1 MNRNTKATPAFS
13 PLDLDVLWQLTL
25 DEIERDGATLTIR
38 LSAVMLRRSAPEDV
52 ARNVGIFGRVLE
64 AEGSKTSRHHFTLL
78 HSVHK
83 LRSGKRAAEIV
94 H

>member
-1 MNRNTKATPAFS
+1 MNRNTTTPAFS

-38 LSAVMLRRSAPEDV
+38 LAAVMLRRSAPDAV
-52 ARNVGIFGRVLE
+52 SRHVGIFGRVLE
-64 AEGSKTSRHHFTLL
+64 AEGSKLSRHHFTLL
-78 HSVHK
+78 HSVHL
-83 LRSGKRAAEIV
+83 LRTGKPAAEMV